1 MSEQETAGYTVGR
14 VADLSGVTIRTLHH
28 YDEVG
33 LLSPGGRSAAGYRIY
48 EDRDLERLQRILF
61 YRELGF
67 TLGEISTIVDDP
79 RTDTLGHLRR
89 QRGLLNER
97 IERLSAMV
105 DAIDYE
111 MEARTMEIPLTPE
124 ERLEVF
130 GEFRPEDYA
139 EEAEERWGG
148 TEAYKESQRRVS
160 SYDKEDWQRLK
171 AEEEE
176 IRARLTAA
184 LDAGLAPDSEEAM
197 AAAEAHRRHI
207 SRWFYECGYEIHRG
221 LTEMYVSDERFRSNY
236 DTQTLAWPLLSGMR
250 LVPTLAGPRPLIRWA
265 VAACALAGVCSRFCM
280 PFSGWSVALDLELQS
295 WS

>member
-1 MSEQETAGYTVGR
+1 MSGRVTAGYTVGR

-79 RTDTLGHLRR
+79 RTDTVGHLRR
-89 QRGLLNER
+89 QRGLLKER

-111 MEARTMEIPLTPE
+111 LEAMIMEIPLTPE

-130 GEFRPEDYA
+130 GEFRPEEHA
-139 EEAEERWGG
+139 EEAERRWGR

-160 SYDKEDWQRLK
+160 SYTKEDWQRLR

-176 IRARLTAA
+176 IRARLAAA
-184 LDAGLAPDSEEAM
+184 LDAGLTPDSEEAM
-197 AAAEAHRRHI
+197 AAVEAHRRHI

-236 DTQTLAWPLLSGMR
+236 EATAPGLA
-250 LVPTLAGPRPLIRWA
+250 AFIRD
-265 VAACALAGVCSRFCM
+265 AARANASRAE
-280 PFSGWSVALDLELQS
+280 PGS
-295 WS
+295 

>member
-1 MSEQETAGYTVGR
+1 MSKQETAGYTVGR
-14 VADLSGVTIRTLHH
+14 VAELSGVTIRTLHH

-67 TLGEISTIVDDP
+67 TLSEISTIVDDP

-105 DAIDYE
+105 GAIDYE
-111 MEARTMEIPLTPE
+111 MEARTMDIPLTPE

-139 EEAEERWGG
+139 EEAERRWGG

-176 IRARLTAA
+176 IRASLAAA

-197 AAAEAHRRHI
+197 AAAEAHRQHI
-207 SRWFYECGYEIHRG
+207 SRWFYECGYEMHRG

-236 DTQTLAWPLLSGMR
+236 DATAPGLA
-250 LVPTLAGPRPLIRWA
+250 AFIRD
-265 VAACALAGVCSRFCM
+265 AARANARRAEPDS
-280 PFSGWSVALDLELQS
+280 
-295 WS
+295 

>member
-1 MSEQETAGYTVGR
+1 VSRQETAGCTVGR
-14 VADLSGVTIRTLHH
+14 VAALSGVTIRTLHH

-67 TLGEISTIVDDP
+67 TLDEISTIVDDP

-111 MEARTMEIPLTPE
+111 MEAKTMDIPLTPE

-139 EEAEERWGG
+139 EEAEQRWGD

-160 SYDKEDWQRLK
+160 SYKKEDWQELK

-176 IRARLTAA
+176 RRARLAA
-184 LDAGLAPDSEEAM
+184 ASEAGLAPDSEEAM
-197 AAAEAHRRHI
+197 AAAEAHRQHI
-207 SRWFYECGYEIHRG
+207 SRWFYECSYEMHRG

-236 DTQTLAWPLLSGMR
+236 DSQTPGLADF
-250 LVPTLAGPRPLIRWA
+250 IREA
-265 VAACALAGVCSRFCM
+265 ALANASRAETGC
-280 PFSGWSVALDLELQS
+280 
-295 WS
+295 